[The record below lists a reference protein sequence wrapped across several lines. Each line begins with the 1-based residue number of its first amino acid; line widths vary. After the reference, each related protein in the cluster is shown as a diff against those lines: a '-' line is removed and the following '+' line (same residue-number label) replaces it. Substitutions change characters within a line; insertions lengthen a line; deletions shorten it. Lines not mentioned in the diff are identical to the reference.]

1 MSDNV
6 NDSDISSVITVLY
19 VEDNPANIK
28 LMQDIFDEFLSY
40 KLLCATNA
48 EEGIELAKQT
58 IPNLMLMDI
67 NMGGMNGY
75 QALEIIKND
84 AAIAAIPVIAISA
97 DAMPHQIEE
106 GLAKG
111 FVDYWPKP
119 FNIVELIKSLKNRLE
134 P

>member
-1 MSDNV
+1 MSNNV
-6 NDSDISSVITVLY
+6 NDSDALSDITVLY

-48 EEGIELAKQT
+48 EEGIELAKTTMPQ
-58 IPNLMLMDI
+58 LMLMDI
-67 NMGGMNGY
+67 NMSGMNGY
-75 QALEIIKND
+75 QALEIIKKD
-84 AAIAAIPVIAISA
+84 AGISAIPVIAISA

-119 FNIVELIKSLKNRLE
+119 FNIVELINSLKKRLE

>member
-6 NDSDISSVITVLY
+6 NDSDTSSGITVLY
-19 VEDNPANIK
+19 IEDNPANIK
-28 LMQDIFDEFLSY
+28 LMQDIFEEFLSY
-40 KLLCATNA
+40 KLHCATNA
-48 EEGIELAKQT
+48 EEGIEWAKQT
-58 IPNLMLMDI
+58 IPHLMLMDI
-67 NMGGMNGY
+67 NMSGMNGY

-84 AAIAAIPVIAISA
+84 VAIAAIPVIAISA

-111 FVDYWPKP
+111 FADYWPKP
-119 FNIVELIKSLKNRLE
+119 FNIVELVGSLKKRLD